1 LTGASW
7 QATVIGMPIRLH
19 GVAGQRLRKL
29 RRDRELTAT
38 YVARQA
44 QISRQYLHALEAG
57 DHVASDEIR
66 IRLAEV
72 LGVEV
77 SDVWQ
82 YPHTGD
88 GSVA

>member
-1 LTGASW
+1 MPTGL
-7 QATVIGMPIRLH
+7 IGD
-19 GVAGQRLRKL
+19 AGQRLRKL

-57 DHVASDEIR
+57 GHVASDEVR
-66 IRLAEV
+66 IRLAQA